1 MSYPTLFVGIDV
13 SKLKHDVAIVNE
25 HKQRVRKQLVL
36 AEGRAGY
43 EELLR
48 VLEALRRQHQT
59 TAFAIGMEATSEYW
73 KNLFH
78 FLVQQSATFAV
89 TALNPIQT
97 RRYAEAEL
105 RRAKTDPIDANDIA
119 CFMAEKKP
127 KPSFVRPPAMEL
139 IKDLDRQIY
148 SFKKQHT
155 MTSNKLRLELTK
167 VAPEIEQ
174 RVRSFKSRQVLALFE
189 RYPTAAAIASASHEE
204 LRALRYGEHQWRL
217 STTFVVKMKT
227 LAENSIACKTGAH
240 AGVIVQALVKRLV
253 ADQCAIAALQ
263 TQIAALY
270 QSLNAQPS
278 VLVTLGLSPEM
289 AMTLEAYIGAVE
301 RFSNAKQIVAY
312 FGMNPTIN
320 KSGKAKKRRTCLQK
334 KGSGIVRHKLFM
346 ITLTLIR
353 HKVAPFYDFYQRLVA
368 AGKPK
373 LVALAATMRKLLV
386 ICYALLKTQKPF
398 RTEKKPKA

>member
-1 MSYPTLFVGIDV
+1 MLYPTLCVGSDV
-13 SKLKHDVAIVNE
+13 SKLKHDVAIVNA

-48 VLEALRRQHQT
+48 ALEALQRQHQT
-59 TAFAIGMEATSEYW
+59 TSFAIGMEATSEYW

-89 TALNPIQT
+89 TALNPLQT

-155 MTSNKLRLELTK
+155 LTSNKLRLELTK
-167 VAPEIEQ
+167 VAPELE
-174 RVRSFKSRQVLALFE
+174 RGVRSLKSQQVLALLE
-189 RYPTAAAIASASHEE
+189 RYPTAAAIASAAHEE
-204 LRALRYGEHQWRL
+204 LRALRYGPHQWRL
-217 STTFVVKMKT
+217 STTFIAKMKT
-227 LAENSIACKTGAH
+227 LAANSIACKTGAY

-253 ADQCAIAALQ
+253 ADQDAIAALHM
-263 TQIAALY
+263 QIAELY
-270 QSLNAQPS
+270 HALNAKPS
-278 VLVTLGLSPEM
+278 LLTTLGLSPEM
-289 AMTLEAYIGAVE
+289 AMT
-301 RFSNAKQIVAY
+301 
-312 FGMNPTIN
+312 
-320 KSGKAKKRRTCLQK
+320 
-334 KGSGIVRHKLFM
+334 
-346 ITLTLIR
+346 
-353 HKVAPFYDFYQRLVA
+353 
-368 AGKPK
+368 
-373 LVALAATMRKLLV
+373 
-386 ICYALLKTQKPF
+386 
-398 RTEKKPKA
+398 